1 MFPKGI
7 QFANKPWE
15 CAVTKFHQ
23 FYDYYPTSV
32 IPLNGF
38 YDVPGL
44 IKLWETFINDLKS
57 AIMIEPFNAYQ
68 LINAFLSKEFIES
81 DIDSYTCLSSLLSAK
96 CFNKHNE
103 LDIHTLG
110 LLISVIKVDGR
121 YSLSQAELINQL
133 KQLTQFCTTIS
144 CDGQL
149 IYNLSQF
156 VPAHFL
162 FNWIQL
168 AYCLTIHEIAHN
180 DKMDYDYCCYT
191 TAIGFLFIIE
201 SKNVKQYDVFMK
213 FIVDELWSSLKNF
226 YLQAVDYLSKS
237 SMITCNE
244 ELPSDKN
251 DNPNQQNVTEEDII
265 DCYYEEFGRLLILAR
280 LTSNLNC
287 PLQLVLSNQTL
298 DKLTCLLFD
307 RLATLCLQHSG
318 ITVHN
323 HASVYRALFSVS
335 TF

>member
-23 FYDYYPTSV
+23 
-32 IPLNGF
+32 
-38 YDVPGL
+38 
-44 IKLWETFINDLKS
+44 
-57 AIMIEPFNAYQ
+57 
-68 LINAFLSKEFIES
+68 KEFIEA
-81 DIDSYTCLSSLLSAK
+81 DIDSYTCLSSLISAK

-110 LLISVIKVDGR
+110 LLISVIKEKFDSISIRRCFPHIFHPLLFSKLNISEDGR
-121 YSLSQAELINQL
+121 YSLSQTELINQL
-133 KQLTQFCTTIS
+133 KQLTQFCTTISS

-168 AYCLTIHEIAHN
+168 AYCLTINEIAHSDN
-180 DKMDYDYCCYT
+180 DKMDYYCCSYT

-213 FIVDELWSSLKNF
+213 FIVDELWTSLKNF

-237 SMITCNE
+237 SMITCDE
-244 ELPSDKN
+244 ELSNAKN
-251 DNPNQQNVTEEDII
+251 DNANQQNVTEQDII
-265 DCYYEEFGRLLILAR
+265 DCYYEEFGRLLKLAR

-287 PLQLVLSNQTL
+287 PLQPVLNNQSL

-307 RLATLCLQHSG
+307 RLATLCLYHSG

-323 HASVYRALFSVS
+323 HASVYHALFSEEHSISVNNWS
-335 TF
+335 GFWLKPLVNFM